1 MNYTQTPEAELAPT
15 TDQKSS
21 GFEEESWEPMGAEA
35 AQEIRKTI
43 LKDLEKR
50 VTSDVFNRWFSSAKI
65 VEADENLFTLEVV
78 DDIHQLWIEANYL
91 QDLSDAVHSVLGMT
105 VQVRIRVAD
114 GPSMAEKPLS
124 AIDLAEAD
132 ARGAEAIAQTE
143 NRFEK
148 EIKRARLNAAND
160 FERFVVGT
168 NNQFAH
174 AACQSVAEDNRMG
187 YNPLFIYGESG
198 LGKTHLMQA
207 IGLSRLK
214 SDFSTKI
221 VYLTCEQFTN
231 EFIEAIKARNGLEKF
246 RNRYRKADVLLLDD
260 VQFLAGKERW
270 QEEFFHTFNTLF
282 DSQCQIVLTSDRP
295 ASEIKSMSPRLTSR
309 FEAGLTV
316 EMQMPQLETRIA
328 ILRRKMDEWKV
339 RLDDS
344 LVSFLAENIKSNVRR
359 LVGGLVRISTYSSL
373 GDTNLTVE
381 RVEHLL
387 RDILTEECSTPIT
400 IDLIQKTCA
409 EHFDIRLA
417 DMTSRRR
424 PANIAFARQV
434 AMYLSR
440 TQTRTSL
447 VDIGEAFGGRDHGTV
462 IHAVKKIKADI
473 SKNREIESA
482 VNQLIGKLKR
492 V

>member
-1 MNYTQTPEAELAPT
+1 MNLLETSSSAPSASLDHT
-15 TDQKSS
+15 GS
-21 GFEEESWEPMGAEA
+21 GFDDESWEPIDEA
-35 AQEIRKTI
+35 ASKELRENI
-43 LKDLEKR
+43 LGDLER
-50 VTSDVFNRWFSSAKI
+50 RITTDVFSRWFSTAK
-65 VEADENLFTLEVV
+65 VTEANENSFTMEVV

-91 QDLSDAVHSVLGMT
+91 QDLTDAVHSVLGMT
-105 VQVRIRVAD
+105 AEVKISVTD
-114 GPSMAEKPLS
+114 GPAMTEKPLS

-132 ARGAEAIAQTE
+132 ARGAEAVALSE
-143 NRFEK
+143 NRFLK
-148 EIKRARLNAAND
+148 EIKKARLNAAND

-174 AACQSVAEDNRMG
+174 AACQSVAQENRVG

-207 IGLSRLK
+207 IGLSRLEN
-214 SDFSTKI
+214 DFSAKI

-231 EFIEAIKARNGLEKF
+231 EFIEAIKAKNGLEKF

-260 VQFLAGKERW
+260 VQFLAGKERS
-270 QEEFFHTFNTLF
+270 QEEFFHTFNALF
-282 DSQCQIVLTSDRP
+282 DTQCQIVLTSDRP
-295 ASEIKSMSPRLTSR
+295 ASEIKSLSPRLTSR

-344 LVSFLAENIKSNVRR
+344 LVSFLAENIKTNVRR